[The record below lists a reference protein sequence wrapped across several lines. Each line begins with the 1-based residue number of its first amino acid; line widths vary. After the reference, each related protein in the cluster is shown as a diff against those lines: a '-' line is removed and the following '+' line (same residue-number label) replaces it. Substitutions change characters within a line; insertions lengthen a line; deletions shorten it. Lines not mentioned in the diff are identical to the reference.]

1 MACIVGIFENG
12 VAACVSAASNQTP
25 SPSFPKKCRLTLPLG
40 THKHKHKH
48 KHKHGY
54 QRFVWFMHAPLPSHH
69 APCHSLLPD
78 DWEHFEFLLNHAFE
92 RVPALQDAGIVSMVN
107 GPESFTSDSRYI
119 LGESP
124 EVPTGSHTTSK
135 QQQQATMTMT
145 MAMTQLFRLPT
156 FSLWLA

>member
-1 MACIVGIFENG
+1 MCGVHCRYFREWGGGLCVGGFEPNAKPIFSKE
-12 VAACVSAASNQTP
+12 VPTDFAFRYTQAQAQAQA
-25 SPSFPKKCRLTLPLG
+25 RLPAL
-40 THKHKHKH
+40 
-48 KHKHGY
+48 
-54 QRFVWFMHAPLPSHH
+54 VWLTHAPDIRLPHH

-135 QQQQATMTMT
+135 QQQQ
-145 MAMTQLFRLPT
+145 Q
-156 FSLWLA
+156 